1 MRAGATSMFTGSG
14 PGYGGPPSAPQ
25 GTARTQSDPWGKVR
39 KFDIY
44 GILTVLITRKDL
56 QLQATS

>member
-1 MRAGATSMFTGSG
+1 MFARSG
-14 PGYGGPPSAPQ
+14 PGYGGAPSASQ

-39 KFDIY
+39 KFDIS

-56 QLQATS
+56 EMFP